1 MRCRFFFMKLD
12 QKTCRADAKLSRPD
26 HDVISRESFSHLWW
40 LRSGAGDQML
50 IEVSH
55 KHLSSI
61 VSSKVPTLG
70 SQKRDLFAVF
80 IFVFWTPE

>member
-1 MRCRFFFMKLD
+1 MRCRFFIMKLD

-55 KHLSSI
+55 K
-61 VSSKVPTLG
+61 G
-70 SQKRDLFAVF
+70 SCYGDFANDVKS
-80 IFVFWTPE
+80 IFVSKSSRQTC